1 MGKGAGAA
9 AWAALGL
16 ALVAALPACRSREP
30 IRVGF
35 VAGLTGRHY
44 DLGISE
50 RNGLELAVAEVNAA
64 GGIGG
69 RPVELLVRDDA
80 QDPEVARR
88 VVEELVAAGVVA
100 IVGHATSAMA
110 EATLPIADRAG
121 VLMLSPTVTS
131 AAFRGRDDA
140 LVMMNPPT
148 SEGTRILAEYVMR
161 ATAVRRVAP
170 VLDLS
175 NRAYSL
181 AWSDGFRE
189 AFERLGGR
197 GERPVSFVAGEVASF
212 GVLVEEA
219 LRGRPDAVM
228 VIANSLDSATLCQQ
242 VRKAAP
248 AMPILGAE
256 WGFTNDLVAH
266 GGSSVEGALFV
277 QKVDV
282 ADASPAFARFRS
294 AYAERYSRPV
304 DFASALAYEAGLVL
318 ADALRRDPTRAG
330 VKRALLAAP
339 SYRGLQGE
347 IRLDANG
354 DPTRRHFVTTVRD
367 GRAAVLE

>member
-1 MGKGAGAA
+1 
-9 AWAALGL
+9 
-16 ALVAALPACRSREP
+16 
-30 IRVGF
+30 
-35 VAGLTGRHY
+35 
-44 DLGISE
+44 
-50 RNGLELAVAEVNAA
+50 VNAA

-148 SEGTRILAEYVMR
+148 SEGTRVLAEYVVR
-161 ATAVRRVAP
+161 TTPIRRIAVIQ
-170 VLDLS
+170 DLS
-175 NRAYSL
+175 NRNYSL

-189 AFERLGGR
+189 AFERQGGHVL
-197 GERPVSFVAGEVASF
+197 RPVPFVSGEVPSF
-212 GVLVEEA
+212 QSLVAEA
-219 LRGRPDAVM
+219 LRERPDAVM
-228 VIANSLDSATLCQQ
+228 VIANSLDTAAVCQQ
-242 VRKAAP
+242 VRKASA
-248 AMPILGAE
+248 AMPILGSE

-266 GGSSVEGALFV
+266 GGASVDGALFV

-282 ADASPAFARFRS
+282 SDDSPAFARFRS
-294 AYAERYSRPV
+294 AYVERYNRPV
-304 DFASALAYEAGLVL
+304 DFASTLAYEAGILL
-318 ADALRRDPTRAG
+318 AEALRRDPTRAG
-330 VKRALLAAP
+330 VKRALLAVP
-339 SYRGLQGE
+339 SYTGLQGE
-347 IRLDANG
+347 VRLDANG
-354 DPTRRHFVTTVRD
+354 DPTRRHFITTVRS
-367 GRAAVLE
+367 GRVVILE